1 MFILCHCFFLGIL
14 DLNTYQSFLF
24 PFFGF
29 CVSFIVFK
37 KELAR
42 VALIIDFL
50 KSYETYP
57 AFIIWKEAL
66 EYGST
71 YPNFLFGQGIGVF
84 SRGSQLLYD
93 YSLLYGSTESF
104 FIQMFVEIGVFG
116 VVIFGLVLIKAFLG
130 LLSYKK
136 DFASHACIYV
146 YSRNVYTCVV
156 WLHCWAMFLFL
167 NNIGLLYQ

>member
-1 MFILCHCFFLGIL
+1 MNQWL
-14 DLNTYQSFLF
+14 
-24 PFFGF
+24 
-29 CVSFIVFK
+29 
-37 KELAR
+37 
-42 VALIIDFL
+42 VATGR
-50 KSYETYP
+50 E
-57 AFIIWKEAL
+57 KEAL

-130 LLSYKK
+130 LLSYSRY
-136 DFASHACIYV
+136 FASMLASMCIVGMFTPALYG
-146 YSRNVYTCVV
+146 YTAGLCFY
-156 WLHCWAMFLFL
+156 FLIILGFYI
-167 NNIGLLYQ
+167 NNFRENECFIYYKD